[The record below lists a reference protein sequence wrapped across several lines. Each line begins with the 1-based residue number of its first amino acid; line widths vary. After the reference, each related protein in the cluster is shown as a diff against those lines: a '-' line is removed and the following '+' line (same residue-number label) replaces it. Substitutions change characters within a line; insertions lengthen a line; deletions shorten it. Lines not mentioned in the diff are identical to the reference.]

1 MFKIYQKYLINNFLI
16 KFLNLSLLFFSLI
29 FILSILEEITF
40 LKDVEADFWYPYFL
54 TFLSAPITLFE
65 IFPFIFL
72 LSTQFLFYEL
82 FKKRELVLLKA
93 NGLNNLKIIKILFLL
108 AFIIGIFN
116 IVIYYNF
123 ASKLNFQYSN
133 IKNKFSDDN
142 KYLAMVTQ
150 SGLWIKDEINEKTLL
165 IKSELIEENILSK
178 TIINEFNDDFELIRT
193 IQSEKIDISQNNWVI
208 FNPIITKNNISEKID
223 NQIYFET
230 NFNEKRINNLFSNI
244 STLDILKLFTLIEDY
259 KKIGYSPDEIFLHLL
274 KLFTMPIFY
283 GILTVL
289 SAIIMFNISNDK
301 PLIFHIA
308 LGVLMS
314 VIIYYMNFVFSS
326 LASNGRI
333 PIVASIFFPILILT
347 FFTVIGLIDI
357 NEK

>member
-108 AFIIGIFN
+108 AFVIGIFN

-178 TIINEFNDDFELIRT
+178 TVINEFNDDFELIRT

-208 FNPIITKNNISEKID
+208 FNPIITKNNVSEKID

-347 FFTVIGLIDI
+347 FFTIIGLIDI

>member
-1 MFKIYQKYLINNFLI
+1 MFKIYQKYLINNFLT

-40 LKDVEADFWYPYFL
+40 LEDLEVSFGYPYFL

-82 FKKRELVLLKA
+82 FKKRELVLLKT
-93 NGLNNLKIIKILFLL
+93 NGLSNLKIIKILFLL

-165 IKSELIEENILSK
+165 IKSELIKENILSK

-208 FNPIITKNNISEKID
+208 FNPIITKNNISKTID
-223 NQIYFET
+223 HQIYFET

-289 SAIIMFNISNDK
+289 SAIIMFNLSSNK

-308 LGVLMS
+308 LGILMS

>member
-82 FKKRELVLLKA
+82 FKKRELVLLKT
-93 NGLNNLKIIKILFLL
+93 NGLSNLKIIKILFLL

-178 TIINEFNDDFELIRT
+178 TVINEFNDDFELIRT

-208 FNPIITKNNISEKID
+208 FNPIITKNNISKKID
-223 NQIYFET
+223 DQIYFET

-289 SAIIMFNISNDK
+289 SAIIMFNVSNDK

>member
-123 ASKLNFQYSN
+123 ASKLSFQYSN

-289 SAIIMFNISNDK
+289 SAIIMFNISSAK

-308 LGVLMS
+308 LGILMS

>member
-289 SAIIMFNISNDK
+289 SAIIMFNLSSNK

-308 LGVLMS
+308 LGILMS
-314 VIIYYMNFVFSS
+314 VIIYYMNFIFSS

-347 FFTVIGLIDI
+347 FFTVIGLVDI

>member
-1 MFKIYQKYLINNFLI
+1 MFKIYQKYLINNFII
-16 KFLNLSLLFFSLI
+16 KFLYLSFIFFSLA

-40 LKDVEADFWYPYFL
+40 LKDIEISFWYPYFL
-54 TFLSAPITLFE
+54 TILSTPITLFE

-72 LSTQFLFYEL
+72 LATQLLFYEL
-82 FKKRELVLLKA
+82 FKKKELVLLKT
-93 NGLNNLKIIKILFLL
+93 NGLNNFKIIKILFFLS
-108 AFIIGIFN
+108 FVIGIFN

-123 ASKLNFQYSN
+123 ASKLNFQYLI

-150 SGLWIKDEINEKTLL
+150 SGLWIKDEINEKKLL
-165 IKSELIEENILSK
+165 IKSELINENILSK

-208 FNPIITKNNISEKID
+208 FNPVITKNNISEKT
-223 NQIYFET
+223 NNTIYLET
-230 NFNEKRINNLFSNI
+230 NFNEKRINSLFSNI

-259 KKIGYSPDEIFLHLL
+259 EKIGYSPDEVKLHLL

-289 SAIIMFNISNDK
+289 SAIIMFNLSSNK

-308 LGVLMS
+308 LGIFMS
-314 VIIYYMNFVFSS
+314 VIIYYINFIFSS

-347 FFTVIGLIDI
+347 FLTIIGLIDI

>member
-1 MFKIYQKYLINNFLI
+1 MFKIYQKYLINNFII
-16 KFLNLSLLFFSLI
+16 KFLYLSLIFFSLT

-40 LKDVEADFWYPYFL
+40 LKDVEISFWYPYFL
-54 TFLSAPITLFE
+54 TVLSTPITLFE

-72 LSTQFLFYEL
+72 LTTQFLFYEL

-93 NGLNNLKIIKILFLL
+93 NGLNNLRIIKILFFL
-108 AFIIGIFN
+108 AITIGIFN

-123 ASKLNFQYSN
+123 ASKLSFQYSI

-150 SGLWIKDEINEKTLL
+150 SGLWIKDEINEKKLL
-165 IKSELIEENILSK
+165 IKSELIKENILSK
-178 TIINEFNDDFELIRT
+178 TIINEFNNNFELIRT
-193 IQSEKIDISQNNWVI
+193 IQSEKIDISQNKWII
-208 FNPIITKNNISEKID
+208 FNPVITKNNISKKNK
-223 NQIYFET
+223 NQIYLET

-244 STLDILKLFTLIEDY
+244 STLDILRLFTLIEDY
-259 KKIGYSPDEIFLHLL
+259 KKIGYSPDEIKLHLL

-289 SAIIMFNISNDK
+289 SAIIMFNLSNNK
-301 PLIFHIA
+301 PLIFHIT
-308 LGVLMS
+308 LGILMS
-314 VIIYYMNFVFSS
+314 VIIYYMNFIFGS

-333 PIVASIFFPILILT
+333 PIIASIFFPILILT
-347 FFTVIGLIDI
+347 FLTVIGLIDI